1 MNLIFYVYLSCSD
14 LIIVLTTC
22 HFYRLCPEMSGRSV
36 NRILTLVHQ
45 ANFSEGEFAKLVP
58 LSPLSFFLFLF
69 LFYYGRVGGFS
80 SLLHL
85 FFFVCKRGV
94 LVEVRR
100 NAVVAFLSL
109 EQIMMQSRKLQF

>member
-36 NRILTLVHQ
+36 NGIFTLVHQ

-58 LSPLSFFLFLF
+58 LSRLSFFFIF
-69 LFYYGRVGGFS
+69 IFI
-80 SLLHL
+80 LLWPGWGSFVTIPS
-85 FFFVCKRGV
+85 FFFR
-94 LVEVRR
+94 
-100 NAVVAFLSL
+100 
-109 EQIMMQSRKLQF
+109 M

>member
-36 NRILTLVHQ
+36 NGIFTLVHQ

-58 LSPLSFFLFLF
+58 LSPL
-69 LFYYGRVGGFS
+69 FYFYFYSIMAGLGVFC
-80 SLLHL
+80 HYCIF

-100 NAVVAFLSL
+100 NAIVAFLSL